1 LHICI
6 SCIDTELLTE
16 ILVMRYGLPL
26 KLRRKIIEFF
36 VSKICNKRI
45 IYYICTRNQATLAY
59 GVIGNTAD
67 FGSVVLG
74 SSPSRPTKNLSYLRG
89 FFVLIFWLKNYIL
102 KVTTGLT
109 AWLTRSSLMLPLKKC
124 ARPFLPCV
132 HIPIRSALI
141 LLAKCKIPFSTFT
154 SLYTWA
160 V

>member
-89 FFVLIFWLKNYIL
+89 FFVLYIL
-102 KVTTGLT
+102 VKKLYSEGYNRPYSMVNQVFAYAAVKKVRK
-109 AWLTRSSLMLPLKKC
+109 AFSAMC
-124 ARPFLPCV
+124 AHPYKV
-132 HIPIRSALI
+132 GINTVG
-141 LLAKCKIPFSTFT
+141 KM
-154 SLYTWA
+154 
-160 V
+160 